1 MRSHGCESD
10 RYPVIVF
17 VNHSHS
23 APRSRPVAQA
33 STDGPASIV
42 CCSPFD
48 AVAAAAQWL
57 TSVPGVPLSRL
68 QAMCLLTCNGCSDP
82 WLEVVSNLSHLTSI
96 LWH

>member
-1 MRSHGCESD
+1 MVASLTAALSLL
-10 RYPVIVF
+10 F
-17 VNHSHS
+17 VNRSHS

-33 STDGPASIV
+33 SSDGPASIV

-82 WLEVVSNLSHLTSI
+82 WLEVGVNPLPPHF
-96 LWH
+96 HPPA

>member
-1 MRSHGCESD
+1 MVASLTAALSLL
-10 RYPVIVF
+10 F
-17 VNHSHS
+17 VNRSHS

-33 STDGPASIV
+33 SSDGPASIV
-42 CCSPFD
+42 CCSPLD

-82 WLEVVSNLSHLTSI
+82 WLEVGVNPLPPHF
-96 LWH
+96 HPPA